1 MTLAI
6 ADYLGQDQLW
16 RDRDGV
22 EHRIDDM
29 AVTHRRDALAWLR
42 GQAERLHADRAVA
55 IADTDDS
62 FATSVALR
70 EHYAVEPA
78 QWLDDQP
85 LTRRLATLDARWR
98 WLTRTPRRWWR

>member
-16 RDRDGV
+16 RDTHGV

-29 AVTHRRDALAWLR
+29 TVTHRRDALAWLR
-42 GQAERLHADRAVA
+42 GQADRLHADHLTALALDPTATAADIRRHKAVPA
-55 IADTDDS
+55 
-62 FATSVALR
+62 
-70 EHYAVEPA
+70 A